1 MTAPTLPVA
10 RLQAHGLTLHRRGRA
25 VVDRVDL
32 ALPAQGAVALVGPN
46 GAGKSTL
53 LSLLA
58 GLLAPHTGSVQLDGA
73 DLAGLTVARRA
84 QAMGYMPQRFEPH
97 WDVSVA
103 ELVAMRLDGGHAAAR
118 DPATV
123 LRSAGLHGF
132 AARRWST
139 LSGGEQARALLA
151 TVLATDP
158 PVLLADEPGAALDV
172 RHRLA
177 LVESLAARGREHL
190 VVVAMHDLDLAFQH
204 FERVVVLSE
213 GRVVLDGGTEL
224 LHAPALDAVFG
235 VRFERVA
242 VPPHTLLRAHRVE
255 GARHAD

>member
-1 MTAPTLPVA
+1 MTDATPP
-10 RLQAHGLTLHRRGRA
+10 RLQARDLTLRRRGRT
-25 VVDRVDL
+25 VLDGVSL
-32 ALPAQGAVALVGPN
+32 ALPARGTVALVGPN

-58 GLLAPHTGSVQLDGA
+58 GLLAPDAGRVLLDGS
-73 DLAGLTVARRA
+73 DLAAMPVARRA
-84 QAMGYMPQRFEPH
+84 QAMGYMPQHFAPH
-97 WDVSVA
+97 WDLRVD
-103 ELVAMRLDGGHAAAR
+103 ELVAMRLEGQQAALDTGA
-118 DPATV
+118 V
-123 LRSAGLHGF
+123 LAQAGLAAF
-132 AARRWST
+132 AARHWST

-177 LVESLAARGREHL
+177 LVEALAARGREHL

-204 FERVVVLSE
+204 FGRVVVLDR
-213 GRVVLDGGTEL
+213 GRVALDGGAEL
-224 LHAPALDAVFG
+224 LQSPALDAVFG

-242 VPPHTLLRAHRVE
+242 VPPHHLLRAHRLQE
-255 GARHAD
+255 APHAD